1 MDERPYAS
9 EGASYEE
16 ARAQE
21 EAISKSAPDGGARAG
36 GSVLVRDVAALS
48 PIFHALLLEHE
59 TDNGEILAH
68 VFFGVD
74 LYPNLSD
81 LFDAAPFDVG
91 VADDLRRLFDLLEA
105 RLIAG
110 DPDEC
115 NVIAVS
121 FLEHTPQLPDPQGRM
136 RLWLG
141 PRLTREL
148 AELDHHRR
156 ESLSA
161 ES

>member
-1 MDERPYAS
+1 MDERPFAS

-21 EAISKSAPDGGARAG
+21 EAISNSAPEGEARAQG
-36 GSVLVRDVAALS
+36 VLLVRDVGALS

-59 TDNGEILAH
+59 TDNGEILPH
-68 VFFGVD
+68 VFFGAD
-74 LYPNLSD
+74 LYPALGD
-81 LFDAAPFDVG
+81 LLDAAPYDEG

-110 DPDEC
+110 DPHEC
-115 NVIAVS
+115 NIIAVS
-121 FLEHTPQLPDPQGRM
+121 LLEHTPPLPHPDGRM

-141 PRLTREL
+141 PTLTREM
-148 AELDHHRR
+148 AGIERSRR
-156 ESLSA
+156 DGQSA
-161 ES
+161 EG